1 MKPIRRSRV
10 AAAHASSTRRHAHG
24 FTLIENLMALLLFSI
39 GILGFMGLQ
48 AVMMK
53 NNIDAKYRVDAAY
66 LANDAISRMWTDRA
80 NLANYVT
87 TPGTSNP
94 RTAAWTTQL
103 STMLP
108 AGTGRIEIAAE
119 PNDVTEVTIT
129 VTWQPPGAP
138 APNRF
143 VTISRIAPPETL

>member
-1 MKPIRRSRV
+1 
-10 AAAHASSTRRHAHG
+10 
-24 FTLIENLMALLLFSI
+24 MALLLFSV

-48 AVMMK
+48 AAMMK

-66 LANDAISRMWTDRA
+66 LANDVISRMWTDRA
-80 NLANYVT
+80 NFASYVT

-94 RTAAWTTQL
+94 TTAAWTTQIG
-103 STMLP
+103 TMLP
-108 AGTGRIEIAAE
+108 AGTGRIAIAAE